1 MNALSQELIYDFR
14 DALEYFEA
22 DDDVRVLIV
31 KGAGRTFS
39 AGYDLT
45 PPGGYGADA
54 VHRKFRTVDEDGNRL
69 IMGIRGGMARVTDI
83 WMYFWNM
90 QKVTIAQL
98 HGYAIA
104 GGFELSMMAD
114 LVVAADDT
122 QIGHPGLRFAGSRT
136 SAILPLLTNMRKA
149 KELFY
154 TGDPIRATEA
164 AELNLIN
171 YAVPKEELEEK
182 TLALAERISNLPADH
197 LAQLKVHVN
206 RFYEN
211 MGIYSSLRSST
222 DLDAVGTFTS
232 QHYEW
237 SRRMRDEG
245 LKGALA
251 WRDGPFGEAAA
262 HARRRHPHIEAF
274 RRILRRAR
282 QPQRVEAEPLALQSP
297 HLLPRECAQVA
308 LELIFR
314 SEGRHRYLNIW
325 PCPGSSARCT
335 ISGHSVTMVLYRTAF
350 AESRLRS

>member
-1 MNALSQELIYDFR
+1 MSLPTFENVLIERTGTDDRIGVLSLNRPEKMNALSQELIYDFR
-14 DALEYFEA
+14 DACEYFEA
-22 DDDVRVLIV
+22 DDDVRVIIV

-45 PPGGYGADA
+45 PAGGYGADA
-54 VHRKFRTVDEDGNRL
+54 VHRRFRTVDDDGNRL

-83 WMYFWNM
+83 WLYFWNM
-90 QKVTIAQL
+90 QKITIAQL

-114 LVVAADDT
+114 LVVAAEDT

-171 YAVPKEELEEK
+171 YAVPRDELEEK
-182 TLALAERISNLPADH
+182 TMALAERVANLPADH
-197 LAQLKVHVN
+197 LAQLKVHMN

-251 WRDGPFGEAAA
+251 WRDGPFGDYSQA
-262 HARRRHPHIEAF
+262 
-274 RRILRRAR
+274 
-282 QPQRVEAEPLALQSP
+282 
-297 HLLPRECAQVA
+297 PRN
-308 LELIFR
+308 R
-314 SEGRHRYLNIW
+314 
-325 PCPGSSARCT
+325 
-335 ISGHSVTMVLYRTAF
+335 
-350 AESRLRS
+350 

>member
-1 MNALSQELIYDFR
+1 MAMPEFENVMIDRLGTDGRVGRITLNRPEKMNALSQELIYDLR
-14 DALEYFEA
+14 DALEFVET
-22 DDDVRVLIV
+22 DDTMRVLILR
-31 KGAGRTFS
+31 GAGRTFS

-45 PPGGYGADA
+45 PAGGYGADA
-54 VHRKFRTVDEDGNRL
+54 IHRGFRTTDDDGNRL

-83 WMYFWNM
+83 WLYFWNM

-114 LVVAADDT
+114 LVTAADDT
-122 QIGHPGLRFAGSRT
+122 QLGHPGLRFAGSRT
-136 SAILPLLTNMRKA
+136 SAILPLLTSMRKA

-154 TGDPIRATEA
+154 TGDPIRATRA
-164 AELNLIN
+164 QELDLIN
-171 YAVPKEELEEK
+171 YAWPKEELEER
-182 TLALAERISNLPADH
+182 TLALAERIANLPADH
-197 LAQLKVHVN
+197 LAQLKVHMN

-251 WRDGPFGEAAA
+251 WRDGPFGDYSQA
-262 HARRRHPHIEAF
+262 
-274 RRILRRAR
+274 
-282 QPQRVEAEPLALQSP
+282 
-297 HLLPRECAQVA
+297 PRD
-308 LELIFR
+308 R
-314 SEGRHRYLNIW
+314 
-325 PCPGSSARCT
+325 
-335 ISGHSVTMVLYRTAF
+335 
-350 AESRLRS
+350 